1 MESYGLNYSIS
12 HGNQSNRD
20 ILELNKQIKKQNN
33 DLILSHQQDIVKAN
47 TKVAQY
53 D

>member
-20 ILELNKQIKKQNN
+20 ILQLNKQIKKSNISLN
-33 DLILSHQQDIVKAN
+33 LYNGYNILFTSTNELD
-47 TKVAQY
+47 
-53 D
+53 